1 MEQIRWTAKRRS
13 MLRRCIR
20 LAFES
25 WLCDDDYS
33 RKQANE
39 IHEFEVF
46 LNEKGLGAAYE
57 RSEVTFRVKKEDEL

>member
-1 MEQIRWTAKRRS
+1 MKPIRWTNKRKS

-46 LNEKGLGAAYE
+46 LNERGLGDIYE
-57 RSEVTFRVKKEDEL
+57 KGEVTFCVKKED